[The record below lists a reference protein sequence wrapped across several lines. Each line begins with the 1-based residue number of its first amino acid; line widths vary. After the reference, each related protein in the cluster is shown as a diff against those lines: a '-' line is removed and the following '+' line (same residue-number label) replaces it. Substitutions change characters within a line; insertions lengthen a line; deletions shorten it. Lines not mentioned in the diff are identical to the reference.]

1 MTWVFYNLFIQQP
14 KQNNSNEHGNYI
26 PSLDLA
32 MEMLTKDDHEH
43 LSLYLMFLSD
53 GRPSDLV
60 LSKNHRDWPRVTM
73 SDIFKRAS
81 AISRR
86 FKKRLS
92 FGTVGFGTPVDD
104 FTVLQTMAQRMTRVG
119 SVGAFYRTDL
129 KKMGSLATSLAN
141 MSSTLTKTRTLL
153 SMIQGERRIERSV
166 TISIFKKNITTP
178 PRSWDIITVRDN
190 RLYCLEFTQCSTYGK
205 GSQFEWKRRPL
216 LNSRA
221 AGIACNNQ
229 PFGRGAERLVYQLQ
243 EIDASGKFVGS
254 PLVGKDNKFDD
265 SGDSTNFHSVFCKT
279 QMVAANLAK
288 TFNQRLDMSPE
299 VGEMVPRIK
308 FLECFVY
315 CFFDDHF
322 SEYGYLVEKQ
332 LDNSQYRKWNDN
344 QGGVRGQRD
353 NPVKGTS
360 EFKVDARKMLKGL
373 KPIIQDTIME
383 EDEEESN
390 SEDEDETST
399 HLDVDMYEIRRRLQ
413 NLHLPKESSRNLLPI
428 LNEDVPQAFT
438 HFTHNWTKHEKMVCD
453 LQGVLDTS
461 CVPPVFEFTDPVIH
475 YKSKSGRTRV
485 FGRTD
490 HGLKGMH
497 EFFKTHRCNNVCQ
510 ALGLRS

>member
-14 KQNNSNEHGNYI
+14 KQSNSNEHGNYI

-32 MEMLTKDDHEH
+32 MQVLEMDDHDH

-60 LSKNHRDWPRVTM
+60 LSKINKGYPRVTM

-81 AISRR
+81 AISKR

-92 FGTVGFGTPVDD
+92 FGTVGFGTPIDD
-104 FTVLQTMAQRMTRVG
+104 FTVLHTMAQRMSRGGAVG
-119 SVGAFYRTDL
+119 TFHRSNL

-153 SMIQGERRIERSV
+153 SMIQGETRIERHII
-166 TISIFKKNITTP
+166 ISNFKKNIVTP
-178 PRSWDIITVRDN
+178 PRSWETITVREN
-190 RLYCLEFTQCSTYGK
+190 MLYCLQLTQSNCTDGK
-205 GSQFEWKRRPL
+205 AKLEWKRRPL
-216 LNSRA
+216 LNARA
-221 AGIACNNQ
+221 AGIAYNNH
-229 PFGRGAERLVYQLQ
+229 PFGKGAERLVYQLQ
-243 EIDASGKFVGS
+243 EIDASGKFVGA
-254 PLVGKDNKFDD
+254 PLVGKDSKFDN
-265 SGDSTNFHSVFCKT
+265 SGDSTAFHYVFCKT
-279 QMVAANLAK
+279 QMVAADLAK
-288 TFNQRLDMSPE
+288 TFNQKLDISPQI
-299 VGEMVPRIK
+299 GEMVPRIK

-315 CFFDDHF
+315 CFFDEDYA
-322 SEYGYLVEKQ
+322 EYGYLVEKQ
-332 LDNSQYRKWNDN
+332 LDDTQYRKWNDN

-353 NPVKGTS
+353 NPVRRTL
-360 EFKVDARKMLKGL
+360 EFKVDARKMLKSL

-383 EDEEESN
+383 EDEDEEN
-390 SEDEDETST
+390 SEDETST
-399 HLDVDMYEIRRRLQ
+399 FRDVDVYEMRRRLK
-413 NLHLPKESSRNLLPI
+413 NLQLSKKASVNLLPI

-438 HFTHNWTKHEKMVCD
+438 HFTHNWTKREKMVCD

-497 EFFKTHRCNNVCQ
+497 EFFKTHKCNNVCQ
-510 ALGLRS
+510 ALGLHLP